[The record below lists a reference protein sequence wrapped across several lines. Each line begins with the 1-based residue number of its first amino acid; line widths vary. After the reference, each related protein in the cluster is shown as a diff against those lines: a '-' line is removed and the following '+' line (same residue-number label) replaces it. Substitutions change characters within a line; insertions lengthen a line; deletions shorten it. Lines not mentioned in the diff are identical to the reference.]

1 MDFLDQLA
9 EMPHAYIWLI
19 FAAILGIGEIIV
31 PGVFLI
37 WIAAAAA
44 ITGILT
50 FAVGLLPALQ
60 FGLFAILCIAAV
72 YLGRKWYLERGAS
85 VEDPLL
91 NDRSARMVGQSVTV
105 TEDVNEYEGRARVG
119 DSEWPARGAAIK
131 KGKSAKII
139 NVKDGIIHI
148 EAI

>member
-9 EMPHAYIWLI
+9 EMPHAYAWLI

-50 FAVGLLPALQ
+50 FAMGLLPAIQ

-91 NDRSARMVGQSVTV
+91 NDRSARMVGQSVIV

-119 DSEWPARGAAIK
+119 DSEWPARGASIK

-139 NVKDGIIHI
+139 DVKDGIIHI

>member
-1 MDFLDQLA
+1 MDFLDQLT

-60 FGLFAILCIAAV
+60 FGLFALLCIAAV

-91 NDRSARMVGQSVTV
+91 NDRSARMVGQAVIV

-119 DSEWPARGAAIK
+119 DSEWPARGASVK

-139 NVKDGIIHI
+139 DVKDGIIHI

>member
-1 MDFLDQLA
+1 MDIFDQLA

-19 FAAILGIGEIIV
+19 FAAILGIGEIII

-50 FAVGLLPALQ
+50 FAIGLLPALQ
-60 FGLFAILCIAAV
+60 FGIFAVLSIAAV
-72 YLGRKWYLERGAS
+72 FLGRKWYLERGAS

-91 NDRSARMVGQSVTV
+91 NDRSARMIGQSVIV
-105 TEDVNEYEGRARVG
+105 TQDVNAHEGRARVG
-119 DSEWPARGAAIK
+119 DSEWPARGNSIK
-131 KGKSAKII
+131 KGKSATIVD
-139 NVKDGIIHI
+139 VKDGIIHI
-148 EAI
+148 EVI

>member
-1 MDFLDQLA
+1 MDILDTLA

-19 FAAILGIGEIIV
+19 FAAILGIGEIII

-44 ITGILT
+44 ITGVLT
-50 FAVGLLPALQ
+50 FAVGLLPAFQ
-60 FGLFAILCIAAV
+60 FGLFALLCIFAV

-91 NDRSARMVGQSVTV
+91 NDRSARMIGQSVTV
-105 TEDVNEYEGRARVG
+105 TEDVNEHEGRAKVG
-119 DSEWPARGAAIK
+119 DSQWPARGASIK

-139 NVKDGIIHI
+139 DVKDGIIHI

>member
-1 MDFLDQLA
+1 MGIFDQLA

-19 FAAILGIGEIIV
+19 LAAILGIGEIIV

-60 FGLFAILCIAAV
+60 FGIFAILCVAAV
-72 YLGRKWYLERGAS
+72 FLGRKWYLERGAS
-85 VEDPLL
+85 IEDPLL
-91 NDRSARMVGQSVTV
+91 NDRSARMIGQSAIVTQ
-105 TEDVNEYEGRARVG
+105 DVDAHQGRVKVG
-119 DSEWPARGAAIK
+119 DSEWPARGDLIK
-131 KGKSAKII
+131 KGKSATIVD
-139 NVKDGIIHI
+139 VKDGIIHI
-148 EAI
+148 KAI

>member
-1 MDFLDQLA
+1 MDFLDQLT

-60 FGLFAILCIAAV
+60 FGLFALLCIAAV

-91 NDRSARMVGQSVTV
+91 NDRSARMVGQSVIV

-119 DSEWPARGAAIK
+119 DSEWPARGASIK
-131 KGKSAKII
+131 KGKGAKII
-139 NVKDGIIHI
+139 DVKDGIIHI

>member
-1 MDFLDQLA
+1 MDIFNRLA

-37 WIAAAAA
+37 WIALAAA
-44 ITGILT
+44 ITGVLT
-50 FAVGLLPALQ
+50 LAVGLLPALQ
-60 FGLFAILCIAAV
+60 FGLFGILCIAAV

-91 NDRSARMVGQSVTV
+91 NDRSARMVGQSVMV

-119 DSEWPARGAAIK
+119 DSEWPARGNSIK
-131 KGKSAKII
+131 KGQSAKII
-139 NVKDGIIHI
+139 EVKDGIIHI
-148 EAI
+148 AAI